1 MTQLTLIVF
10 ILAIVLNASANILIK
25 ASAYRSGDLD
35 PEAFIKQLF
44 NPWLIAGL
52 ASFGLAFIAYRHVL
66 SQNVPLSV
74 AYPIMTSLGFII
86 VLVAS
91 RIFFHENLDWIQYAG
106 IVMMIV
112 GLWLVASRM
121 STAQ

>member
-25 ASAYRSGDLD
+25 ASAYRSGEMGAED
-35 PEAFIKQLF
+35 FIRQLF

-66 SQNVPLSV
+66 SQSVPLSI

-86 VLVAS
+86 VLVANVVHCDEPS
-91 RIFFHENLDWIQYAG
+91 ASMLTETHQDQSKWISD
-106 IVMMIV
+106 
-112 GLWLVASRM
+112 LM
-121 STAQ
+121 SQ

>member
-25 ASAYRSGDLD
+25 ASAYRSGEMGAED
-35 PEAFIKQLF
+35 FIRQLF

-66 SQNVPLSV
+66 SQSVPLSI

-91 RIFFHENLDWIQYAG
+91 RFFFQESLDWIQYAG
-106 IVMMIV
+106 IAMMIV

-121 STAQ
+121 PAAN